1 MNFAGMDIAEI
12 IHDIK
17 AFKKYFTDFH
27 MAKVL

>member
-1 MNFAGMDIAEI
+1 MNFAGRDIGEI

-27 MAKVL
+27 IAKVL